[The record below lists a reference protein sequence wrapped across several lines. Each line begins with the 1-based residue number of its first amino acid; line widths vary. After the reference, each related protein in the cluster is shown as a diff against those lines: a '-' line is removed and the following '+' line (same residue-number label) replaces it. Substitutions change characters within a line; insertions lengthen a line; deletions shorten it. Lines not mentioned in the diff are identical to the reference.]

1 MKENKYTIEQIKTIL
16 EAWELMVDKFVAN
29 DEEKSIRYNY
39 FHWEGNYEKIK
50 KALAVLKECE
60 E

>member
-1 MKENKYTIEQIKTIL
+1 MKEIKYTIEQIKTIL

-50 KALAVLKECE
+50 KALEIKGV
-60 E
+60 